1 VNYVDVC
8 VIVLVKCVLGLVLS
22 PEEGSSMLLTCSVLC
37 SFDNSSMFY
46 TCWFDVKLPEDD
58 LKKIETRRIINP
70 LASEFSFK
78 F

>member
-8 VIVLVKCVLGLVLS
+8 VIFLVKCVLGLVLS

-58 LKKIETRRIINP
+58 LKESKHVGVLVNCMQNI
-70 LASEFSFK
+70 FF
-78 F
+78 